1 MLLDADQRSLLQA
14 KIQTTLHH
22 QSMHLLE
29 TTTCCARAL
38 SQAPWRAW
46 KSVLRLHHREL
57 HTTHDQLCSIFEAAE
72 TSIMCVAT
80 QPLQSCPSWECYKTC
95 VIPQVLH
102 EESSM
107 LCKA

>member
-46 KSVLRLHHREL
+46 KSVPRLHHREL

-72 TSIMCVAT
+72 TSIMSRHSHCN
-80 QPLQSCPSWECYKTC
+80 PLWEWEDVCNPS
-95 VIPQVLH
+95 VH

-107 LCKA
+107 LCQA